1 MSDHDHLWGSPV
13 PSVPPVGSRATHPTA
28 HRGPYRTTRRAA
40 TMPHHATAPPSP
52 PPPPERRSPW
62 QRPWPWP
69 ARAAC
74 AALTCHVAA
83 VVVNCAAEGVVNLGA
98 GGGFT
103 VGAMLIGLDTA
114 VLLTVLA
121 RAHRRSGAAGEG
133 ER

>member
-1 MSDHDHLWGSPV
+1 MSDHDHPWGPF
-13 PSVPPVGSRATHPTA
+13 PSAPSRTARRTGTIPPRPA
-28 HRGPYRTTRRAA
+28 
-40 TMPHHATAPPSP
+40 P
-52 PPPPERRSPW
+52 PPPPTRRSPW
-62 QRPWPWP
+62 QRPWPWS

-74 AALTCHVAA
+74 TALTCHVAA

-121 RAHRRSGAAGEG
+121 RAHRRAGAAGEG

>member
-1 MSDHDHLWGSPV
+1 M
-13 PSVPPVGSRATHPTA
+13 
-28 HRGPYRTTRRAA
+28 
-40 TMPHHATAPPSP
+40 
-52 PPPPERRSPW
+52 
-62 QRPWPWP
+62 
-69 ARAAC
+69 
-74 AALTCHVAA
+74 AA

-103 VGAMLIGLDTA
+103 VGAMLIGLDAA